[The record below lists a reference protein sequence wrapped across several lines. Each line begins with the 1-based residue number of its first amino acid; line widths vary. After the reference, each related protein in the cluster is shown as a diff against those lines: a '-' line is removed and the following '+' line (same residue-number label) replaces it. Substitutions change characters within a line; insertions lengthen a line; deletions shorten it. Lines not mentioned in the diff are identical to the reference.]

1 MKLHDVIKLP
11 EGRRLEL
18 KEILPGATELA
29 KTIIAFAND
38 AGGEIYIGIKDKPR
52 MVVGI
57 PAEDL
62 ILVEEK
68 ISNIVHDL
76 CEPLIRPDIMVVQ
89 AEDKYLMRIV
99 IHKGSNT
106 PYHLKNKTMEAG
118 TFIRVGSTNRLASP
132 EIIAGLSR
140 QRQNASFD
148 SELVHTK
155 DLKEIN
161 ISSFAGQYAETTGE
175 PLSEKVLSK
184 LELIRLE
191 NGKMHASNALIL
203 LSDDEIRRQLFPF
216 AIVECAR
223 FKGFSPGNFID
234 QKTIDVNI
242 GLQADQAYQFV
253 LRHISQGSTDYVGV
267 YRTDR
272 WEYPV
277 IAIREAIRNAI
288 IHRDYSLTGKD
299 IKIAIFDDKIEITS
313 PGCLLPSVDFDDME
327 SGQSDIRNKILAPVF
342 KKLGI
347 IEKWGN
353 GLRLIYEELQK
364 YPEIHFSWKEPG
376 LSFRV
381 VFSRAQV
388 LPQGDYS
395 VSPQDTTMVMDGVA
409 LGNGYTT
416 IEKEGATIEKRNTTI
431 EKDKTTIEKR
441 EMVLNLLRKNPKL
454 SNKELAVLIGDI
466 TIDGVNYHLKK
477 LRDKGVLKHVGPRKG
492 GHWEIL

>member
-1 MKLHDVIKLP
+1 MKLHDIIKQP
-11 EGRRLEL
+11 EGRRLEF
-18 KEILPGATELA
+18 KEILPGASDLA

-38 AGGEIYIGIKDKPR
+38 AGGEIFIGVKDKPR

-57 PAEDL
+57 PAEDITEL
-62 ILVEEK
+62 EER

-76 CEPLIRPDIMVVQ
+76 CEPLIRPDISLVQ
-89 AEDKYLMRIV
+89 ADDKYLIRIT
-99 IHKGSNT
+99 IHKGSHT
-106 PYHLKNKTMEAG
+106 PYHLKTKSIEEG
-118 TFIRVGSTNRLASP
+118 TFIRVGSTNRQATA
-132 EIIAGLSR
+132 EIIAELSR

-148 SELVHTK
+148 GELGYTK
-155 DLKEIN
+155 DFAEID
-161 ISSFAGQYAETTGE
+161 ISTFAGQYAEITGE
-175 PLSEKVLSK
+175 PLTEKILSK

-191 NGKMHASNALIL
+191 NGKMYASNALIL

-223 FKGFSPGNFID
+223 FKGISPGNFID
-234 QKTIDVNI
+234 QKTIDENI

-364 YPEIHFSWKEPG
+364 YPEINFSWKEPG

-381 VFSRAQV
+381 VFQKMNYHKTGTSTQETD
-388 LPQGDYS
+388 GTTEKTTKKTTKKTTIK
-395 VSPQDTTMVMDGVA
+395 TTM
-409 LGNGYTT
+409 
-416 IEKEGATIEKRNTTI
+416 
-431 EKDKTTIEKR
+431 KTTIENR
-441 EMVLNLLRKNPKL
+441 EKILKLLQKDPGL
-454 SNKELAVLIGDI
+454 SNKDLVDLVKDI
-466 TIDGVNYHLKK
+466 TIDGINYHLKK
-477 LRDKGVLKHVGPRKG
+477 LREAGRIKHVGPRNG
-492 GHWEIL
+492 GRWEIL